1 MVTGIQLQFLNF
13 NFKII
18 LRKIN
23 FFVLLPPYHFTNDS
37 TKNQYKIF
45 HYLQLNATHTQTPYS
60 TLSSQQQN
68 HAPQPSRPTN
78 QSKKK
83 KKKKKKHSS
92 SATIY
97 PQKRC
102 CFPEGRAGGGEGRN
116 KETKKKRHDSNFRVV
131 ERRKESRTVPVSSM
145 PRTGEKCR

>member
-1 MVTGIQLQFLNF
+1 MNDCKNWKNKFCGYQWIVTGIQLQFLNF

-83 KKKKKKHSS
+83 KKKKKKKFIIRNHL
-92 SATIY
+92 SAKTMLLSRG
-97 PQKRC
+97 KSR
-102 CFPEGRAGGGEGRN
+102 RR
-116 KETKKKRHDSNFRVV
+116 
-131 ERRKESRTVPVSSM
+131 RRK
-145 PRTGEKCR
+145 K